1 MGFALKPDVRR
12 KAGSRTYEWACEN
25 GVFAA
30 FSLPF
35 VFLGIVTLAM
45 VLR

>member
-1 MGFALKPDVRR
+1 MGKLMKVFFFAM
-12 KAGSRTYEWACEN
+12 
-25 GVFAA
+25 

>member
-1 MGFALKPDVRR
+1 MDKLMKVLFIA
-12 KAGSRTYEWACEN
+12 T
-25 GVFAA
+25 

-35 VFLGIVTLAM
+35 VFLAVVTLAM

>member
-1 MGFALKPDVRR
+1 MDKLMKVLFFA
-12 KAGSRTYEWACEN
+12 T
-25 GVFAA
+25 

>member
-1 MGFALKPDVRR
+1 MSGERQGDMGRLVKVLFFATL
-12 KAGSRTYEWACEN
+12 
-25 GVFAA
+25 
-30 FSLPF
+30 SLPF